1 MSNNYKW
8 HSITGMIDCG
18 SFKACYQ
25 VCRQL
30 KRHGFEKAYE
40 MTMGNTR
47 IISYVKNETDITVYV
62 YNELTDTLSRRKIVY
77 IDYINT
83 LAKHYTDHY
92 RTSMKG

>member
-8 HSITGMIDCG
+8 HSITGMIDCD

-40 MTMGNTR
+40 MTTGNTR
-47 IISYVKNETDITVYV
+47 IISYVKNETDITVYI
-62 YNELTDTLSRRKIVY
+62 YNELTDPLSRRKIGY

-83 LAKHYTDHY
+83 LAKRYTEHY